1 MTLETVSSLDAANER
16 ASRLTPEL
24 QAFVRTSEFKEWF
37 GDWENNPDNASKM
50 IDENGEPALVF
61 FGGASGITQ
70 LSGDQRNRT
79 GSDEIGFYFTT
90 RKGNARFY
98 AETLQDPQT
107 DEPIPSS
114 VYGAFLN
121 IRDPYMK
128 QPGDGVRT
136 ERVTEIPEGY
146 DGLVAKG
153 GQYEIVAVSPDQI
166 ALVQE
171 ELINV
176 PKQPPLALAA

>member
-1 MTLETVSSLDAANER
+1 MTLETVSSLDVANER

-136 ERVTEIPEGY
+136 ERIDWYLSGTPPCP
-146 DGLVAKG
+146 VAR
-153 GQYEIVAVSPDQI
+153 IHI
-166 ALVQE
+166 ANATP
-171 ELINV
+171 ITRYHCFHARV
-176 PKQPPLALAA
+176 PYLLT